1 MAHGQSDIQA
11 RKAYGSIVRIEPN
24 IFLELLSLQQQ
35 PLVVQGSGGFFA
47 SHYRYIMSYQGITFF
62 AKSNKKL
69 ELPANAKIIETKKVF
84 VPEVLTWF

>member
-1 MAHGQSDIQA
+1 MAHHQASIQA
-11 RKAYGSIVRIEPN
+11 LKAFGSIVRIEPN
-24 IFLELLSLQQQ
+24 VFLELLSLQEQ
-35 PLVVQGSGGFFA
+35 PLVVQGSGGFLT

-84 VPEVLTWF
+84 VPDVLTWF